1 MFKEWASFVII
12 AVEQLNLFL
21 SCLCL
26 LWHKRSVTPHWEIL
40 ILERIN
46 YKLRYSIYNNQ
57 TLCLNRWMIWY
68 FHIMV
73 SFLKVIS
80 NVFCRWKYPLNTD
93 NLQVLSKHLLLRLE
107 IVFIYKLLKQECAC
121 AVSKGVIGML

>member
-93 NLQVLSKHLLLRLE
+93 NLQVLSKHLSD
-107 IVFIYKLLKQECAC
+107 
-121 AVSKGVIGML
+121 SKSSLFTNYWNKNAHAQSAKVYLGCY